1 MPGIS
6 TCENM
11 RPSDGMQLKRYCFSP
26 FTVVG
31 SSLAN
36 ILCEIE
42 LALLLGHYFV
52 VCIGYTSSGIHSTN
66 WKRWKIA
73 KFLSQ
78 EILLRFQSR
87 EKSDIFKSDKSP
99 GNAVQK

>member
-1 MPGIS
+1 M
-6 TCENM
+6 
-11 RPSDGMQLKRYCFSP
+11 
-26 FTVVG
+26 G

-99 GNAVQK
+99 GKCSTKSKNVKILP